1 MSRTLR
7 ALVTL
12 LVTGLAVAYL
22 AWKIDVSRAAEILSH
37 ASFGYVLAA
46 WVLLVVTTVPMAWRW
61 RELLL
66 VKGVAERLSW
76 ITRTYFVSYT
86 AGQVLPTSIGG
97 DAMRVYET
105 ARRHPGRL
113 GLITGTV
120 FLDRALGGVATLV
133 LAALGFALALGSYD
147 VGAYLWVELVL
158 VPATVVAGFVL
169 FSQGAR
175 RRLARIRPLL
185 AWLRL
190 ERPLGAVY
198 EAMHSYRTEARLLL
212 ALAGV
217 TLVVQAIRILP
228 VWLCGEAVGID
239 LSVRPYYVFG
249 PILFVVLLFPFTING
264 IAVREAFFV
273 SFLGNLGVDADRAF
287 AAGFLFFLVTI
298 ALAAPGGAIL
308 LWENLA
314 GPAAKRKP
322 PAREADQ
329 WSGSGGTG
337 RFPRLPR

>member
-1 MSRTLR
+1 MSRRLR
-7 ALVTL
+7 AAVTL
-12 LVTGLAVAYL
+12 VVTGLAVLYL
-22 AWKIDVSRAAEILSH
+22 AWKIDVSEALDVLAD

-46 WVLLVVTTVPMAWRW
+46 WILMVVTTVPMAWRW
-61 RELLL
+61 RELLRA
-66 VKGVAERLSW
+66 KGVDDRLSW
-76 ITRTYFVSYT
+76 LTRTYFVSYT

-105 ARRHPGRL
+105 SRRHSGRV

-120 FLDRALGGVATLV
+120 LLDRALGGAATLI
-133 LAALGFALALGSYD
+133 LAAVGFALALGSYD
-147 VGAYLWVELVL
+147 VGGYLWIEIVL
-158 VPATVVAGFVL
+158 VACTIVAGFVV
-169 FSQGAR
+169 FSRSVR
-175 RRLARIRPLL
+175 RRLAPVAPLL
-185 AWLRL
+185 DRVRL
-190 ERPLGAVY
+190 ERPLRAVY
-198 EAMHSYRTEARLLL
+198 EAMHSYRTEGRLLVL
-212 ALAGV
+212 LLGV

-273 SFLGNLGVDADRAF
+273 SFLGNLGVDPDRAF

-298 ALAAPGGAIL
+298 ALAAPGGIVL

-314 GPAAKRKP
+314 RT
-322 PAREADQ
+322 
-329 WSGSGGTG
+329 GSV
-337 RFPRLPR
+337 RPRHG